1 LLAKPRSKDKNKLR
15 RASFINPHNLYSILI
30 GGLLLSGCASKPS
43 PEPSLFV
50 RLGGLP
56 ALIAVTDKTID
67 RTATE
72 PSTRRSFDGV
82 KLKPVKES
90 IVSFLCQA
98 TGGPCKYEGE
108 SMAKAHRGL
117 DITAAEF
124 DAMVGQLVDTLNQFN
139 VPAKEKNELLQL
151 LGPLKADIVTK

>member
-1 LLAKPRSKDKNKLR
+1 LRLSFKINSGSLLPIVLGSV
-15 RASFINPHNLYSILI
+15 
-30 GGLLLSGCASKPS
+30 LLSGCATAPP

-98 TGGPCKYEGE
+98 TGGPCKYEGA
-108 SMAKAHRGL
+108 SMAKAHKGL
-117 DITAAEF
+117 DITSGEF
-124 DAMVGQLVDTLNQFN
+124 DAMVGQLVDTLNQFK
-139 VPAKEKNELLQL
+139 VPAKEKGELLQL

>member
-1 LLAKPRSKDKNKLR
+1 MR
-15 RASFINPHNLYSILI
+15 RAFHSKLCIFHSIVLAGLI
-30 GGLLLSGCASKPS
+30 LSGCATAPA

-67 RTATE
+67 RTATD
-72 PSTRRSFDGV
+72 PGTRRSFDGV

-90 IVSFLCQA
+90 IVNFLCQA

-117 DITAAEF
+117 DITSAEF

-139 VPAKEKNELLQL
+139 VPAKEKSELLQL

>member
-1 LLAKPRSKDKNKLR
+1 MSFASHFTLR
-15 RASFINPHNLYSILI
+15 TFLSISLS
-30 GGLLLSGCASKPS
+30 GLLLSGCATAPS

-56 ALIAVTDKTID
+56 ALTAVTDKTID
-67 RTATE
+67 KTATD
-72 PSTRRSFDGV
+72 PATRRSFDGV
-82 KLKPVKES
+82 KLKPIKES

-98 TGGPCKYEGE
+98 TDGPCKYEGE

-117 DITAAEF
+117 AITSAEF

>member
-1 LLAKPRSKDKNKLR
+1 LR
-15 RASFINPHNLYSILI
+15 NASFINLRNFYSILI
-30 GGLLLSGCASKPS
+30 GGLLLSGCASKPA

-98 TGGPCKYEGE
+98 TGGPCKYEGA
-108 SMAKAHRGL
+108 SMAKAHHGL
-117 DITAAEF
+117 DITSAEF

>member
-1 LLAKPRSKDKNKLR
+1 LVSSDQEIKGQNKLR
-15 RASFINPHNLYSILI
+15 RSFPAIFHSV
-30 GGLLLSGCASKPS
+30 LLGCLMLSGCATAPA

-56 ALIAVTDKTID
+56 ALTAVTDKTID
-67 RTATE
+67 LTATD
-72 PSTRRSFDGV
+72 PRTSRSFDGV
-82 KLKPVKES
+82 KLKPLKQS

-108 SMAKAHRGL
+108 SMANAHRGL
-117 DITAAEF
+117 GITSAEF
-124 DAMVGQLVDTLNQFN
+124 DAMVGQLVDTLDQFK

>member
-1 LLAKPRSKDKNKLR
+1 MIFLASIFIGLPTQNQRTKNKLR
-15 RASFINPHNLYSILI
+15 RAVTVTFHNWHSVVL
-30 GGLLLSGCASKPS
+30 GGLLLSGCATAPA

-98 TGGPCKYEGE
+98 TGGPCKYQGE
-108 SMAKAHRGL
+108 SMAKAHHGL
-117 DITAAEF
+117 DITLAEF

-139 VPAKEKNELLQL
+139 VPAKEKTNCCSF
-151 LGPLKADIVTK
+151 